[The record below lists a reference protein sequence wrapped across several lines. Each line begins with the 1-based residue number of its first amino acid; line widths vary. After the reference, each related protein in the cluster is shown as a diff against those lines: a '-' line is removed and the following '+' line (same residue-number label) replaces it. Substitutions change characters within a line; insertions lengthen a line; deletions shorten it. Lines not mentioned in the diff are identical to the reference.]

1 MKKFSLILLSAFL
14 SLSMQA
20 QGLYII
26 GDAVSDW
33 SSAFEMK
40 SVSQEPGI
48 EMYCW
53 VGEMQAGEFK
63 FRSNRDDW
71 NGTRNLG
78 SGSQV
83 TIDGRSQLYNEGG
96 NCSIATPGHY
106 IVFVQLYQYD
116 SWVYVM
122 NAHPEMLYITGED
135 CFSEPEY
142 HGSPMKREA
151 DGIFTFSTFMYDWS
165 SRIHFP
171 LSNTSDFPTFGA
183 PGQNV
188 YVTEPFTEY
197 DLKPLVGSWEYI
209 NWCYKIPRNED
220 GGAQFL
226 RGYYQVKVDLNN
238 MTWSFQPYLATYPE
252 PGSTVPYENLT
263 SLSRMSITLP
273 GEIEEIYPQYIT
285 ITDNEGN
292 QYGVKSLGVDQDD
305 PRKLI
310 FQADTWNTMLPTDRT
325 YTVTFKATNTKP
337 YALEYAIGYEARFS
351 WNNNPNFSYS
361 FSVGPAPTGI
371 DATKAAPALT
381 YKNYRIEANGTIDV
395 YNMQG
400 MLVYRGNNLIDMST
414 APKGIYIA
422 KCGNEVAKIKR

>member
-53 VGEMQAGEFK
+53 VGEMQAGGFK

-122 NAHPEMLYITGED
+122 NAHPETLYILGDD
-135 CFSEPEY
+135 CFYSFGFY
-142 HGSPMKREA
+142 GSPMKREA
-151 DGIFTFSTFMYDWS
+151 DGIFTISSFMSDWS
-165 SRIHFP
+165 SKINFP
-171 LSNTSDFPTFGA
+171 LSNASDYPTFGA

-209 NWCYKIPRNED
+209 NWLYKIPWNEN
-220 GGAQFL
+220 GGAQFH

-273 GEIEEIYPQYIT
+273 GEIEEIYPQNIT

-292 QYGVKSLGVDQDD
+292 QYGVKSLGVDKDD

-325 YTVTFKATNTKP
+325 YTVTFYADNKTP
-337 YALEYAIGYEARFS
+337 YATQYAIGYETDPR
-351 WNNNPNFSYS
+351 WNNNPHFSYS

-371 DATKAAPALT
+371 DKTEAAAAIS
-381 YKNYRIEANGTIDV
+381 YKDHRIEAEGFICV

-400 MLVYRGNNLIDMST
+400 MLVCRGENVVEMKS
-414 APKGIYIA
+414 APQGIYIA
-422 KCGNEVAKIKR
+422 RCGNDVMKIKR

>member
-1 MKKFSLILLSAFL
+1 
-14 SLSMQA
+14 
-20 QGLYII
+20 
-26 GDAVSDW
+26 
-33 SSAFEMK
+33 
-40 SVSQEPGI
+40 
-48 EMYCW
+48 
-53 VGEMQAGEFK
+53 
-63 FRSNRDDW
+63 
-71 NGTRNLG
+71 
-78 SGSQV
+78 
-83 TIDGRSQLYNEGG
+83 
-96 NCSIATPGHY
+96 
-106 IVFVQLYQYD
+106 
-116 SWVYVM
+116 
-122 NAHPEMLYITGED
+122 
-135 CFSEPEY
+135 
-142 HGSPMKREA
+142 MKREA

-165 SRIHFP
+165 SRINFP

-395 YNMQG
+395 YNVQG
-400 MLVYRGNNLIDMST
+400 MLVYRGNNLIDMRT
-414 APKGIYIA
+414 APQGIYIA